1 VVHDALSLAF
11 AARKDARS
19 QHLGGDG
26 EPDGVTHSMANL
38 LLQPLLVRCIGFED
52 DLKRVE

>member
-1 VVHDALSLAF
+1 VVHDAFSLAF

-38 LLQPLLVRCIGFED
+38 LLQPLLVRCVGFED
-52 DLKRVE
+52 DLQRVE